1 MPAHIDTLI
10 QEMPPELRFET
21 PVYVTRPNL
30 PTLEAYMAC
39 LAPAWERQWLTND
52 GRLHA
57 ALERQL
63 AEYLGTP
70 YLHLFCN
77 GTIALL
83 TALQALE
90 LEPGNV
96 ITTPFTFPATVNVL
110 HWHRL
115 RPVFCDI
122 EPDTYNL
129 DPARLEALIGP
140 DTRAILPVHVYGRP
154 CKVEVIQE
162 IADRHGLPVIYDA
175 AHAFGV
181 RYKGSSLLGRGA
193 MSMVSFH
200 ATKLFTT
207 AEGGALI
214 MNNKKM
220 YERVRLLK
228 NFGIADEETVIAP
241 GINGKMNE
249 LQAALGLA
257 RINTVTDEIQQR
269 RRVARQ
275 YHDCLAKTPGLTLP
289 PMNVP
294 NVESN
299 FAYFPVRIDAP
310 TFGMDRDAL
319 YTVLRGFNVFGRKYF
334 HPLCSSYAWCR
345 VEKGALPDAEAAADT
360 TLCLP
365 IYGQLPLP
373 WAAQICAIINEAGSI
388 ARQAYTCRNNSHA

>member
-1 MPAHIDTLI
+1 MSVPIDALI
-10 QEMPPELRFET
+10 QKMPPELRFES

-30 PTLEAYMAC
+30 PTLEEYASC
-39 LAPAWERQWLTND
+39 LAPAWERHWLTND
-52 GRLHA
+52 GCLHE

-70 YLHLFCN
+70 YLRLFCN

-96 ITTPFTFPATVNVL
+96 ITTPFSFPATVNVL

-122 EPDTYNL
+122 EPESHNL
-129 DPARLEALIGP
+129 DPAHLQALIGP

-154 CKVEVIQE
+154 CKVEAIQD
-162 IADRHGLPVIYDA
+162 IAGQHGLPVVYDA
-175 AHAFGV
+175 AHAIGV
-181 RYKGSSLLGRGA
+181 RYKGKSLLCQGD

-214 MNNKKM
+214 MNSETL
-220 YERVRLLK
+220 YDRIRLLK
-228 NFGIADEETVIAP
+228 NFGIADEDTVIAP

-257 RINTVTDEIQQR
+257 RINTVNDEIQQR
-269 RRVARQ
+269 RRIARL
-275 YHDCLAKTPGLTLP
+275 YHDGLGKTPGIALP
-289 PMNVP
+289 PLHIP
-294 NVESN
+294 DVESN
-299 FAYFPVRIDAP
+299 FAYFPVRVEARM
-310 TFGMDRDAL
+310 FGMDRNTL
-319 YTVLRGFNVFGRKYF
+319 CSILRYFNVFARKYF
-334 HPLCSSYAWCR
+334 YPLCSSYAWCR
-345 VEKGALPDAEAAADT
+345 VAKGALPVAESAAENA
-360 TLCLP
+360 LCLP
-365 IYGQLPLP
+365 IFGKLPFA
-373 WAAQICAIINEAGSI
+373 WVQQICAIINEAGSI
-388 ARQAYTCRNNSHA
+388 VRSGCNNSHA